1 MFISLLDNC
10 TIVSKE
16 CYLHKFE
23 YIKQKELIK
32 LIGLEYIRKL
42 YGDTTI
48 SLAEKLGVTNAIISQ
63 WENGKKPIPEKRLS
77 ELSKIYDD
85 IPPKAFTKELTK
97 LQELNIEHKVLL
109 KRYNA
114 SFEEYEIPTRFVD
127 DEPVDFI
134 TVNEGDEGIRRQM
147 EAVEMQIQVEKVM
160 QEVRDI
166 IDYQK
171 NDHKPFGMDSF
182 IDNRAKKL
190 RLIKKFVSLVKNNDS
205 IFIACIFRAIEL
217 SEDDAED
224 WGEIPYLDRNG
235 LTKKVATVIKEW
247 KTDEKKRQEAE
258 YQEYK
263 DLFGVDDE

>member
-1 MFISLLDNC
+1 ML
-10 TIVSKE
+10 
-16 CYLHKFE
+16 
-23 YIKQKELIK
+23 
-32 LIGLEYIRKL
+32 GLEYIRKL

-48 SLAEKLGVTNAIISQ
+48 ALAEKLGVTNAIISQ

-97 LQELNIEHKVLL
+97 LQELNIEHKVLS

-114 SFEEYEIPTRFVD
+114 SFEEYETPTRYVN
-127 DEPVDFI
+127 DEPTDFI
-134 TVNEGDEGIRRQM
+134 TVNEGDEGIRKQM
-147 EAVEMQIQVEKVM
+147 EFVETQIQIEKVM

-171 NDHKPFGMDSF
+171 REYEPFGGDSF
-182 IDNRAKKL
+182 IDNREKKL
-190 RLIKKFVSLVKNNDS
+190 QLIKKFVSIVKKYDS

-247 KTDEKKRQEAE
+247 KADEKKRQEAE

>member
-1 MFISLLDNC
+1 ML
-10 TIVSKE
+10 
-16 CYLHKFE
+16 
-23 YIKQKELIK
+23 
-32 LIGLEYIRKL
+32 GLEFIRKL

-48 SLAEKLGVTNAIISQ
+48 ALAEKLGVTNAIISQ

-77 ELSKIYDD
+77 ELSKIYDNL
-85 IPPKAFTKELTK
+85 PPKAFTKELTK
-97 LQELNIEHKVLL
+97 LQELKIEYKMLS

-114 SFEEYEIPTRFVD
+114 SFEEYEIPTRYID

-134 TVNEGDEGIRRQM
+134 TVSEGDESIRKQM
-147 EAVEMQIQVEKVM
+147 EVVETQIQVEKVM

-171 NDHKPFGMDSF
+171 KDHEPFGGDSF
-182 IDNRAKKL
+182 IDNREKKL
-190 RLIKKFVSLVKNNDS
+190 QLIKKFVSIVKKYDS
-205 IFIACIFRAIEL
+205 VFVARIFRAIEL

-247 KTDEKKRQEAE
+247 KADEKKRQEAE

>member
-1 MFISLLDNC
+1 MLGL
-10 TIVSKE
+10 
-16 CYLHKFE
+16 KF
-23 YIKQKELIK
+23 
-32 LIGLEYIRKL
+32 IRKL

-48 SLAEKLGVTNAIISQ
+48 AFAEKLGVTNAIISQ

-77 ELSKIYDD
+77 ELSKIYDNL
-85 IPPKAFTKELTK
+85 PPKAFTKELTK
-97 LQELNIEHKVLL
+97 LQELKIEYKMLS

-114 SFEEYEIPTRFVD
+114 SFEEYEIPTRYID

-134 TVNEGDEGIRRQM
+134 TVSEGDESIRKQM
-147 EAVEMQIQVEKVM
+147 EVVETQIQIEKVM

-171 NDHKPFGMDSF
+171 KDHEPFGVDSF
-182 IDNRAKKL
+182 IDNREKKL
-190 RLIKKFVSLVKNNDS
+190 QLIKKFVSIVKKYDS
-205 IFIACIFRAIEL
+205 VFVASIFRAIEL
-217 SEDDAED
+217 SEDDAKD

-247 KTDEKKRQEAE
+247 KADEKKRQEAE

>member
-1 MFISLLDNC
+1 ML
-10 TIVSKE
+10 
-16 CYLHKFE
+16 
-23 YIKQKELIK
+23 
-32 LIGLEYIRKL
+32 GLEFIRKL

-48 SLAEKLGVTNAIISQ
+48 ALAEKLGVTNAIISQ

-77 ELSKIYDD
+77 ELSKIYDNL
-85 IPPKAFTKELTK
+85 PPKAFTKELTK
-97 LQELNIEHKVLL
+97 LQELKIEHKMLSKL
-109 KRYNA
+109 YNA
-114 SFEEYEIPTRFVD
+114 SFEEYEIPTRYID

-134 TVNEGDEGIRRQM
+134 TVSEGDESIRKQM
-147 EAVEMQIQVEKVM
+147 EVVETQIQIEKVM

-171 NDHKPFGMDSF
+171 KDHEPFGGDSF
-182 IDNRAKKL
+182 IDNREKKL
-190 RLIKKFVSLVKNNDS
+190 QLIKKFVSIVKKYDS
-205 IFIACIFRAIEL
+205 VFVARIFRAIEL

-247 KTDEKKRQEAE
+247 KADEKKRQEAE

>member
-1 MFISLLDNC
+1 ML
-10 TIVSKE
+10 
-16 CYLHKFE
+16 
-23 YIKQKELIK
+23 
-32 LIGLEYIRKL
+32 GLEYIRKL

-48 SLAEKLGVTNAIISQ
+48 ALAEKLGVTNAIISQ

-85 IPPKAFTKELTK
+85 LPPKAFTKELTK
-97 LQELNIEHKVLL
+97 LQELKIEYRMLSKQ
-109 KRYNA
+109 YEE
-114 SFEEYEIPTRFVD
+114 SFEEYEIPTRYVN
-127 DEPVDFI
+127 DEPTDFI
-134 TVNEGDEGIRRQM
+134 TVNEGDEGIRKQM
-147 EAVEMQIQVEKVM
+147 EFVETQIQIEKVM

-171 NDHKPFGMDSF
+171 REYEPFGGDSF
-182 IDNRAKKL
+182 IDNREKKL
-190 RLIKKFVSLVKNNDS
+190 QLIKKFVSIVKKYDS

-247 KTDEKKRQEAE
+247 KADEKKRQEAE

>member
-1 MFISLLDNC
+1 ML
-10 TIVSKE
+10 
-16 CYLHKFE
+16 
-23 YIKQKELIK
+23 
-32 LIGLEYIRKL
+32 GLEFIRKL

-48 SLAEKLGVTNAIISQ
+48 ALAEKLGVTNAIISQ

-77 ELSKIYDD
+77 ELSKIYDNL
-85 IPPKAFTKELTK
+85 PPKAFTKELTK
-97 LQELNIEHKVLL
+97 LQELKIEYKMLS

-114 SFEEYEIPTRFVD
+114 SFEEYEIPTRYID

-134 TVNEGDEGIRRQM
+134 TVSEGDESIRKQM
-147 EAVEMQIQVEKVM
+147 EVVETQIQIEKVM

-171 NDHKPFGMDSF
+171 KDHEPFGGDSF
-182 IDNRAKKL
+182 IDNREKKL
-190 RLIKKFVSLVKNNDS
+190 QLIKKFVSIVKKYDS
-205 IFIACIFRAIEL
+205 VFVARIFRAIEL

-235 LTKKVATVIKEW
+235 LTKNVATVIKEW
-247 KTDEKKRQEAE
+247 KADEKKRQDAE

>member
-1 MFISLLDNC
+1 ML
-10 TIVSKE
+10 
-16 CYLHKFE
+16 
-23 YIKQKELIK
+23 
-32 LIGLEYIRKL
+32 GLEFIRKL

-48 SLAEKLGVTNAIISQ
+48 ALAEKLGVTNAIISQ
-63 WENGKKPIPEKRLS
+63 WENGKKPIPDKRLS
-77 ELSKIYDD
+77 ELSKIYDNL
-85 IPPKAFTKELTK
+85 PPKAFTNELTK
-97 LQELNIEHKVLL
+97 LQELKIEYKMLS

-114 SFEEYEIPTRFVD
+114 SFEEYEIPTRYID

-134 TVNEGDEGIRRQM
+134 TVSEGDESIRKQM
-147 EAVEMQIQVEKVM
+147 EVVETQIQIEKVM

-171 NDHKPFGMDSF
+171 KDHEPFGGDSF
-182 IDNRAKKL
+182 IDNREKKL
-190 RLIKKFVSLVKNNDS
+190 QLIKKFVSIVKKYDS
-205 IFIACIFRAIEL
+205 VFVARIFRAIEL

-247 KTDEKKRQEAE
+247 KADEKKRQEAE

>member
-1 MFISLLDNC
+1 ML
-10 TIVSKE
+10 
-16 CYLHKFE
+16 
-23 YIKQKELIK
+23 
-32 LIGLEYIRKL
+32 GLEFIRKL

-48 SLAEKLGVTNAIISQ
+48 ASAEKLGVTNAIISQ

-77 ELSKIYDD
+77 ELSKIYDNL
-85 IPPKAFTKELTK
+85 PPKAFTKELTK
-97 LQELNIEHKVLL
+97 LQELKIEYKMLS

-114 SFEEYEIPTRFVD
+114 SFEEYEIPTRYID

-134 TVNEGDEGIRRQM
+134 TVSEGDESIRKQM
-147 EAVEMQIQVEKVM
+147 EVVKTQIQIEKVM

-171 NDHKPFGMDSF
+171 KDHEPFEVDSF
-182 IDNRAKKL
+182 IDNREKKL
-190 RLIKKFVSLVKNNDS
+190 QLIKKFVSIVKKYDS
-205 IFIACIFRAIEL
+205 VFVARIFRAIEL
-217 SEDDAED
+217 SEDDAKD

-247 KTDEKKRQEAE
+247 KADEKKRQEAE